1 MSARVV
7 QMLNTYKKLYK
18 ETGRPQPKMK
28 LASFISAKEAMAAA
42 EFGCHSATVSPKLL
56 DELAALQYDGTEQPG
71 AGAPKPDPAV
81 EYYQHAGP
89 TPTRLQKLASTDPLA
104 AADWDGQLASTQ
116 EDYLANGGIALDSA
130 IDKDPIAKTR
140 LQSAL
145 ETFTDAENKS
155 KKKVEEILASL

>member
-7 QMLNTYKKLYK
+7 QMLNTYKRLYK

-28 LASFISAKEAMAAA
+28 LASFISPKEVLAAA

-56 DELAALQYDGTEQPG
+56 DELATLKYDGTKQPG
-71 AGAPKPDPAV
+71 EGAPKPDPGV

-89 TPTRLQKLASTDPLA
+89 TPTRLQKLTSIDPLA

-116 EDYLANGGIALDSA
+116 EDYLANRGIALDSA

-140 LQSAL
+140 LKYAL
-145 ETFTDAENKS
+145 EMFTEAENKS
-155 KKKVEEILASL
+155 KKKIEDILASL